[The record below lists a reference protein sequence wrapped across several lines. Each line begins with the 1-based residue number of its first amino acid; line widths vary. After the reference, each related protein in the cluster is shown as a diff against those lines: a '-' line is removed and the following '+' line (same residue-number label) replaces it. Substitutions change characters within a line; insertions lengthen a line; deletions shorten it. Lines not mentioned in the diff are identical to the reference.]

1 MQCLIALSLRIYQG
15 IMLNS
20 HLNLNFKKEKAQVV
34 VVGPYPDTI
43 KVDLLIQ
50 FVDTMTDYLTW
61 SLPLVFLVFP
71 CIILYLQLMAS
82 VTQRPVASG
91 LDLNKEN
98 VRLLTL
104 QRENHS

>member
-1 MQCLIALSLRIYQG
+1 
-15 IMLNS
+15 
-20 HLNLNFKKEKAQVV
+20 
-34 VVGPYPDTI
+34 
-43 KVDLLIQ
+43 
-50 FVDTMTDYLTW
+50 MTDYLTW

-98 VRLLTL
+98 VKYRSTLLIL
-104 QRENHS
+104 HSDSL

>member
-1 MQCLIALSLRIYQG
+1 M
-15 IMLNS
+15 
-20 HLNLNFKKEKAQVV
+20 
-34 VVGPYPDTI
+34 VGPYPDTI

-50 FVDTMTDYLTW
+50 FVDTLTDYLTW

-98 VRLLTL
+98 VKSEFLTL
-104 QRENHS
+104 HRETLLQGVCFIFSR

>member
-1 MQCLIALSLRIYQG
+1 MII
-15 IMLNS
+15 
-20 HLNLNFKKEKAQVV
+20 
-34 VVGPYPDTI
+34 
-43 KVDLLIQ
+43 IQ
-50 FVDTMTDYLTW
+50 FVDTMTNYLTW

-98 VRLLTL
+98 VRLALLTL
-104 QRENHS
+104 QWHSDPLYLRGSSFFIFTDEEEENKPYDCRGHHDTSHHFW

>member
-1 MQCLIALSLRIYQG
+1 MSKYPAESPYQCKLRRACRSASGQLHQRSITTASTLYLI
-15 IMLNS
+15 
-20 HLNLNFKKEKAQVV
+20 F
-34 VVGPYPDTI
+34 
-43 KVDLLIQ
+43 Q
-50 FVDTMTDYLTW
+50 FVDTLTDYLTW

-104 QRENHS
+104 QSEKHS

>member
-1 MQCLIALSLRIYQG
+1 MYLI
-15 IMLNS
+15 
-20 HLNLNFKKEKAQVV
+20 H
-34 VVGPYPDTI
+34 
-43 KVDLLIQ
+43 Q
-50 FVDTMTDYLTW
+50 FVDTLTDYLTW

-82 VTQRPVASG
+82 VTHRPVASG

-104 QRENHS
+104 QRKNHSIACIPFSR

>member
-1 MQCLIALSLRIYQG
+1 MYLI
-15 IMLNS
+15 
-20 HLNLNFKKEKAQVV
+20 H
-34 VVGPYPDTI
+34 
-43 KVDLLIQ
+43 Q

-98 VRLLTL
+98 VFISITL
-104 QRENHS
+104 